1 MAFLKHIGKHADRK
15 VAVIFRQIPG
25 DDHMCLCI
33 YPDLLPINLHDPLM
47 KVLESPVGQSAEEFA
62 DALNRN
68 IFPDG
73 RNMLQTL
80 HTERL
85 MKRVQTEQIL
95 MTPTLQSNVRL
106 SELNKILNEMK
117 KGEDAVRKMAEL
129 DNARGLVDPKTKR
142 AAEAAFKESQQR
154 PARNPVEAGYTAAP
168 TDGALDDRAIAA
180 NMLTQAVKMH
190 NEATALINEAARM
203 KKEAERMFPGV
214 KMMDLPKMV
223 PIPQVEAETEAPKVA
238 AVKKGRPAK
247 AKAAAHA
254 TE

>member
-33 YPDLLPINLHDPLM
+33 YPDLLPMNLHDSLM

-68 IFPDG
+68 MFPDG

-80 HTERL
+80 HSERL

-129 DNARGLVDPKTKR
+129 DGARGLVDPKTKR
-142 AAEAAFKESQQR
+142 AAEAAYKSGQQAPR
-154 PARNPVEAGYTAAP
+154 SSVEAGYTSAP

-190 NEATALINEAARM
+190 NEATSLINEAARM

-214 KMMDLPKMV
+214 KMMDLPKMA
-223 PIPQVEAETEAPKVA
+223 PIPQVETEAPAAPVA
-238 AVKKGRPAK
+238 KRGRPAK
-247 AKAAAHA
+247 AKAAVHA

>member
-1 MAFLKHIGKHADRK
+1 MAFLKHIGKHGDRK

-33 YPDLLPINLHDPLM
+33 YPDLLPISIHDPLM
-47 KVLESPVGQSAEEFA
+47 KVLESPIGQAAEEFA

-68 IFPDG
+68 ILPDG

-80 HTERL
+80 HSERL
-85 MKRVQTEQIL
+85 MKRVQTEQVL
-95 MTPTLQSNVRL
+95 MTPNMNSNVRL

-129 DNARGLVDPKTKR
+129 DSSRGIVDPKVKR
-142 AAEAAFKESQQR
+142 AAEAAYKAGQQSR
-154 PARNPVEAGYTAAP
+154 SAPAEAGYTAAP
-168 TDGALDDRAIAA
+168 SDGALDDKTIAA
-180 NMLTQAVKMH
+180 NMLTQAVRMH
-190 NEATALINEAARM
+190 NEATGMINEAARM

-223 PIPQVEAETEAPKVA
+223 PIPQVEVEVEAPKVA
-238 AVKKGRPAK
+238 AVKKGRSAK

>member
-80 HTERL
+80 HGERL

-129 DNARGLVDPKTKR
+129 DGARGMVDPKTKR
-142 AAEAAFKESQQR
+142 AAEAAYKAGQQAPR
-154 PARNPVEAGYTAAP
+154 SSVEAGYTSAP

-190 NEATALINEAARM
+190 NEATSLINEAARM

-214 KMMDLPKMV
+214 KMMDLPKMA
-223 PIPQVEAETEAPKVA
+223 PIPQVETEAPAAPVA
-238 AVKKGRPAK
+238 KRGRPAK
-247 AKAAAHA
+247 AKAAVHA

>member
-1 MAFLKHIGKHADRK
+1 MAFLKHIGKHGDRK

-33 YPDLLPINLHDPLM
+33 YPDLLPISIHDPLM
-47 KVLESPVGQSAEEFA
+47 KVLESPVGQAAEEFA

-68 IFPDG
+68 ILPDG

-80 HTERL
+80 HAERL
-85 MKRVQTEQIL
+85 MKRVQTEQVL
-95 MTPTLQSNVRL
+95 MTPNMNSNVRL

-117 KGEDAVRKMAEL
+117 KGEDAVRKLAEI
-129 DNARGLVDPKTKR
+129 DNSRGIVDPKTKR
-142 AAEAAFKESQQR
+142 AAEAAYKAGQQSR
-154 PARNPVEAGYTAAP
+154 SKPVEAGYTAAP
-168 TDGALDDRAIAA
+168 TDGALDDKTIAA
-180 NMLTQAVKMH
+180 NMLTQAVRMH
-190 NEATALINEAARM
+190 NEASGMINEAARM

-223 PIPQVEAETEAPKVA
+223 PIPQVEVEAPKVA

>member
-15 VAVIFRQIPG
+15 VAVILRQIPG
-25 DDHMCLCI
+25 DEHMCLCI
-33 YPDLLPINLHDPLM
+33 YPDLLPINIHDPLM
-47 KVLESPVGQSAEEFA
+47 KVLESPVGQAAEEFA

-80 HTERL
+80 HAERL

-95 MTPTLQSNVRL
+95 MTPNLQSNVRL

-129 DNARGLVDPKTKR
+129 DNARGIVDPKTKR
-142 AAEAAFKESQQR
+142 AAEAAYKESQQR
-154 PARNPVEAGYTAAP
+154 PARTPIEAGYTAAP
-168 TDGALDDRAIAA
+168 TDGALDDKAIAA

-190 NEATALINEAARM
+190 NEATQLINEAARM

-214 KMMDLPKMV
+214 KMMDLPKMA
-223 PIPQVEAETEAPKVA
+223 PLPQVEVDTPKVT
-238 AVKKGRPAK
+238 AVKKGRPSK